1 MNDPMREIRLDGRK
15 VFSGRVVRLEV
26 DRVRMPDG
34 GESVREVVRHRGAA
48 VVLPIL
54 DDGRVVLVRQFRY
67 PVGETL
73 LELPAG
79 TLEPGEDPLVCAAR
93 ELTEETGY
101 TATSVTPLGRFYAA
115 PGYTDEG
122 LQAVLATGL
131 RLTDNAEPD
140 PDEIIEVE
148 IVAVDEL
155 VSGISAGEVRDSK
168 TLATILL
175 ARLQGVLE

>member
-1 MNDPMREIRLDGRK
+1 MSDGLRETRLGGEE
-15 VFSGRVVRLEV
+15 VFSGRVLRLEV
-26 DRVRMPDG
+26 DQIRLPDG

-54 DDGRVVLVRQFRY
+54 DDGRVLLVRQFRY
-67 PVGETL
+67 PVGEAL

-79 TLEPGEDPLVCAAR
+79 TLEPGEDPMACGAR

-101 TATSVTPLGRFYAA
+101 TAASVTSLGRFYAA
-115 PGYTDEG
+115 PGYTDES

-131 RLTDNAEPD
+131 ELTGDAEPD

-148 IVAVDEL
+148 VVAADEL
-155 VSGISAGEVRDSK
+155 FRRIGTGEIRDSK

-175 ARLQGVLE
+175 AQLKGLFA

>member
-1 MNDPMREIRLDGRK
+1 MTEVLRETRIDGRE
-15 VFSGRVVRLEV
+15 VYSGRVVRLEV

-155 VSGISAGEVRDSK
+155 VSGIATGEVRDSK

>member
-1 MNDPMREIRLDGRK
+1 VSNSMREIRLDGRQ
-15 VFSGRVVRLEV
+15 VFSGRVLRLEV

-67 PVGETL
+67 PIGEAL

-79 TLEPGEDPLVCAAR
+79 TLEPGEDPMVCAAR

-101 TATSVTPLGRFYAA
+101 AATSVTPLGRFFAA

-131 RLTDNAEPD
+131 QLTNDAEPD
-140 PDEIIEVE
+140 PDEIIETEVVE
-148 IVAVDEL
+148 VDDLVSRIVA
-155 VSGISAGEVRDSK
+155 GEIRDSK

-175 ARLQGVLE
+175 ARVHGVLE

>member
-1 MNDPMREIRLDGRK
+1 MTEVLEEMRIDGDEVYSGK
-15 VFSGRVVRLEV
+15 VLRLEV

-67 PVGETL
+67 PVGEAL

-79 TLEPGEDPLVCAAR
+79 TLEPGEDPVACAAR

-101 TATSVTPLGRFYAA
+101 AATSVTPLGRFYAA

-131 RLTDNAEPD
+131 QLTNAAEPD
-140 PDEIIEVE
+140 PDEIIETEVVE
-148 IVAVDEL
+148 VDDLVSRIVA
-155 VSGISAGEVRDSK
+155 GEIRDSK

-175 ARLQGVLE
+175 ARVHGVLE

>member
-1 MNDPMREIRLDGRK
+1 MTDVLQETRIDGTE
-15 VFSGRVVRLEV
+15 VYSGRVVRLEV

-34 GESVREVVRHRGAA
+34 GDSIREVVRHRGAA

-67 PVGETL
+67 PVGEAL

-101 TATSVTPLGRFYAA
+101 AATSVTPLGRFYAA
-115 PGYTDEG
+115 PGYTDER

-131 RLTDNAEPD
+131 RLTDDAEPD

-148 IVAVDEL
+148 VVTFEEL
-155 VSGISAGEVRDSK
+155 VSRMETGEIRDSK

-175 ARLQGVLE
+175 ARLRGVFG

>member
-1 MNDPMREIRLDGRK
+1 MSDGLRETRLDGEE
-15 VFSGRVVRLEV
+15 VFSGRVLRLEV
-26 DRVRMPDG
+26 DRIRLPDG

-54 DDGRVVLVRQFRY
+54 DDGRVLLVRQFRY
-67 PVGETL
+67 PVGEAL

-79 TLEPGEDPLVCAAR
+79 TLEPGEDPTACGAR

-101 TATSVTPLGRFYAA
+101 TAASVTSLGRFYAA
-115 PGYTDEG
+115 PGYTDES

-131 RLTDNAEPD
+131 ELTGDAEPD

-148 IVAVDEL
+148 VVAADEL
-155 VSGISAGEVRDSK
+155 FRRIETGEIRDSK
-168 TLATILL
+168 TLATVLL
-175 ARLQGVLE
+175 ARLQGVFT

>member
-1 MNDPMREIRLDGRK
+1 MREIRLDGRQ
-15 VFSGRVVRLEV
+15 VFSGRVLRLEV

-67 PVGETL
+67 PIGEAL

-79 TLEPGEDPLVCAAR
+79 TLEPGEDPMVCAAR

-101 TATSVTPLGRFYAA
+101 AATSVTPLGRFFAA

-131 RLTDNAEPD
+131 QLTNDAEPD
-140 PDEIIEVE
+140 PDEIIETEVVE
-148 IVAVDEL
+148 VDDLVSRIVA
-155 VSGISAGEVRDSK
+155 GEIRDSK

-175 ARLQGVLE
+175 ARVHGVLE